1 MTTVSQGVHSPVIPE
16 LGNGK
21 GMVRERFNG
30 EKDSVI
36 ENAMGKE
43 ESWAKKVGT
52 GQSGVKLDDIE
63 RLLRALGLQVVDAN
77 AVCVDRRIHEAY
89 RVLAAAAIT
98 EPEKL
103 LLAQHAG

>member
-1 MTTVSQGVHSPVIPE
+1 
-16 LGNGK
+16 
-21 GMVRERFNG
+21 MVRERFDE

-63 RLLRALGLQVVDAN
+63 RLLGALGLRVVDGD
-77 AVCVDRRIHEAY
+77 AVCVDRKIHEAY
-89 RVLAAAAIT
+89 RVLAAAAIA

-103 LLAQHAG
+103 PLADRR